1 MNNLIMNI
9 PNLNTNLLTYIFDNM
24 SYKHKDNTLWLDFG
38 IRCGGNANYISL
50 KTDDKLYGFYN
61 NNNGFPEKWDN
72 DTFIWKNINSNII
85 ISNGPY
91 NETVENFITTQDKKI
106 SFIHIDCD
114 YYSSSKYVL
123 NTIKNYIDKD
133 CIIIFDELVNYPG
146 FDGPNGELK
155 ALYEFITENNVD
167 YEWIGMNGTLNNI
180 YGSQNAALKINSI
193 LG

>member
-61 NNNGFPEKWDN
+61 NNGFPEKWDN

-91 NETVENFITTQDKKI
+91 NETVENFIKTQDKKI

-114 YYSSSKYVL
+114 YYSSSKNIL
-123 NTIKNYIDKD
+123 IKI
-133 CIIIFDELVNYPG
+133 V
-146 FDGPNGELK
+146 
-155 ALYEFITENNVD
+155 
-167 YEWIGMNGTLNNI
+167 
-180 YGSQNAALKINSI
+180 
-193 LG
+193 